1 MTLSSAA
8 LATGA
13 FCPHGDFE
21 IAGAGSGPLHGLTF
35 ATKDIFDI
43 AGRVTGCGN
52 LDWLASHAPAAEN
65 AAAVQKLLDA
75 GAHMIGK
82 TITDELA
89 FSLNGQNFHYGTPR
103 NAVTPD
109 RVPGGSSCGSASA
122 VGHGIVDLALGSDTG
137 GSVRIPACLNG
148 IFGIRPTHDAVDSSG
163 VMPLA
168 ASFDTVGWF
177 ARDARTLRRAG
188 EVLLPADRS
197 GVALGRFYIA
207 RDAFAIA
214 DQSVANVVR
223 EAIAKAGA
231 ALPVV
236 AELDVA
242 AESGDLPEWLKRFRR
257 LQPREI
263 WAEHGAWIESRKP
276 RFGPEIAERF
286 ALAKSVSATPE
297 GDDRDFRARVSAHLD
312 RLLGLDGVLLIPTA
326 GTIAPRLD
334 MSKDELLQFRDR
346 TLTLTSIAGLGR
358 LPQVQLPAG
367 KVGGAAVGLSLIG
380 PRGSDRA
387 LLRLAERLP
396 EMMV

>member
-1 MTLSSAA
+1 VSLSPAA
-8 LATGA
+8 LASGA

-21 IAGAGSGPLHGLTF
+21 IAGAPSGPLHGLTF

-52 LDWLASHAPAAEN
+52 PDWLASHAPAARN
-65 AAAVQKLLDA
+65 APAVQKLLDA

-148 IFGIRPTHDAVDSSG
+148 IFGIRPTHDAVDSAG

-168 ASFDTVGWF
+168 PSFDTIGWF

-188 EVLLPADRS
+188 DVLLPADRP
-197 GVALGRFYIA
+197 GIALSRFYGA
-207 RDAFAIA
+207 RDAFSIA
-214 DQSVANVVR
+214 DASVADKVR
-223 EAIAKAGA
+223 A
-231 ALPVV
+231 ALSKAVPPIA
-236 AELDVA
+236 AELDLA
-242 AESGDLPEWLKRFRR
+242 SELGGLEEWLKRFRR

-263 WAEHGAWIESRKP
+263 WSVHGAWIEARKP
-276 RFGPEIAERF
+276 KFGPEIAERF
-286 ALAKSVSATPE
+286 ALAKTVAATPE
-297 GDDRDFRARVSAHLD
+297 GDDQDFRKRVSHHLD
-312 RLLGLDGVLLIPTA
+312 RVLGTDGVLLTPTA

-334 MSKDELLQFRDR
+334 AGKDELARFRDR
-346 TLTLTSIAGLGR
+346 TLSLTAIAGLGR
-358 LPQVQLPAG
+358 LPQVQIPAG
-367 KVGGAAVGLSLIG
+367 RVDGAAVGLSLIG
-380 PRGSDRA
+380 PRDSDRA
-387 LLRLAERLP
+387 LLRLAEQVAEAL
-396 EMMV
+396 

>member
-1 MTLSSAA
+1 MSLSLAA

-21 IAGAGSGPLHGLTF
+21 LAGADAGPLKGLTF

-52 LDWLASHAPAAEN
+52 PDWLASHVPATRN
-65 AAAVQKLLDA
+65 AAAVQSLLDA
-75 GAHMIGK
+75 GARMVGR

-137 GSVRIPACLNG
+137 GSVRVPAALNG
-148 IFGIRPTHDAVDSSG
+148 IFGIRPTHGAVDVSG

-168 ASFDTVGWF
+168 PSFDTAGWF
-177 ARDARTLRRAG
+177 AKGARALRLAG
-188 EVLLPADRS
+188 EVLLPADRP
-197 GVALGRFYIA
+197 GIALSRFYFV
-207 RDAFAIA
+207 RDAFAQT
-214 DQSVANVVR
+214 DANVADKVR
-223 EAIAKAGA
+223 VAILRARAV
-231 ALPVV
+231 LPVT
-236 AELDVA
+236 AELELA
-242 AESGDLPEWLKRFRR
+242 TELGDLAEWLKRFRR
-257 LQPREI
+257 LQTREI
-263 WAEHGAWIESRKP
+263 WALHGAWVEARKP
-276 RFGPEIAERF
+276 KFGPEIVERF

-297 GDDRDFRARVSAHLD
+297 GDDQEFRARVATHLD
-312 RLLGLDGVLLIPTA
+312 RLLGMDGVLLTPTA

-334 MSKDELLQFRDR
+334 AGKDELAQFRDR
-346 TLTLTSIAGLGR
+346 TLSLTCIAGLAR
-358 LPQVQLPAG
+358 LPQVQIPAG
-367 KVGGAAVGLSLIG
+367 LVDGAAVGLSIIG

-387 LLRLAERLP
+387 LLRLAELASAA
-396 EMMV
+396 V

>member
-1 MTLSSAA
+1 MSLSAAA

-13 FCPHGDFE
+13 FCPHGEFE
-21 IAGAGSGPLHGLTF
+21 IGGAAGGALHGLTF

-52 LDWLASHAPAAEN
+52 PDWLASHAPATKH
-65 AAAVQKLLDA
+65 AAAVQTLLDA

-148 IFGIRPTHDAVDSSG
+148 VFGIRPTHGAVDDAG

-177 ARDARTLRRAG
+177 ARDAPTLSRAG
-188 EVLLPADRS
+188 EVLLPADRA
-197 GVALGRFYIA
+197 GVALSRIYIA

-214 DQSVANVVR
+214 DRPVADAVR
-223 EAIAKAGA
+223 HAIAKAGA
-231 ALPVV
+231 ALPVA
-236 AELDVA
+236 AELDLGS
-242 AESGDLPEWLKRFRR
+242 ELGGLPEWLKRFRR

-263 WAEHGAWIESRKP
+263 WAEHGTWIRSSKP

-297 GDDRDFRARVSAHLD
+297 GDDRDFRTRVSAHLD
-312 RLLGLDGVLLIPTA
+312 RVLGLEGVLLIPTA

-334 MSKDELLQFRDR
+334 AGKEELAQFRDR

-367 KVGGAAVGLSLIG
+367 KVGGAAIGLSLIG
-380 PRGSDRA
+380 PRGGDRA
-387 LLRLAERLP
+387 LLALAEKVANTLG
-396 EMMV
+396 

>member
-1 MTLSSAA
+1 MSLSPAA

-21 IAGAGSGPLHGLTF
+21 IAGAADGPLRGLTF

-52 LDWLASHAPAAEN
+52 PDWLASHGPAAAN
-65 AAAVQKLLDA
+65 APVVQKLLDA
-75 GAHMIGK
+75 GARMVGK

-122 VGHGIVDLALGSDTG
+122 VGHGVVDLALGSDTG

-148 IFGIRPTHDAVDSSG
+148 ILGIRPTHGAVDIAG

-168 ASFDTVGWF
+168 PSFDTVGWF
-177 ARDARTLRRAG
+177 ARDAQTLRRAG
-188 EVLLPADRS
+188 EVLLPADRA
-197 GVALGRFYIA
+197 GIALHRLYVA

-214 DQSVANVVR
+214 DASVADTVR
-223 EAIAKAGA
+223 AALSQA
-231 ALPVV
+231 ALPVA
-236 AELDVA
+236 AELDLA
-242 AESGDLPEWLKRFRR
+242 TELGGLGEWLKRFRR

-263 WAEHGAWIESRKP
+263 WANQGAWIEARKP
-276 RFGPEIAERF
+276 KFGPEIAERF

-297 GDDRDFRARVSAHLD
+297 GDDQEFRTRVAAHLD
-312 RLLGLDGVLLIPTA
+312 RLLGMDGVLLTPTA

-334 MSKDELLQFRDR
+334 AGKEELAQFRDR
-346 TLTLTSIAGLGR
+346 TLSLTSIAGLGR
-358 LPQVQLPAG
+358 LPQVQIPAG
-367 KVGGAAVGLSLIG
+367 LVDSAAVGLSLIG

-387 LLRLAERLP
+387 LLRLTEQTAKALS
-396 EMMV
+396 

>member
-188 EVLLPADRS
+188 DVLLPSDRS
-197 GVALGRFYIA
+197 GVALGRCYIA

-242 AESGDLPEWLKRFRR
+242 AELGDLPEWLKRFRR

-346 TLTLTSIAGLGR
+346 TLTLTSIAGLCR

-367 KVGGAAVGLSLIG
+367 KVDGAAVGLSLIG

-396 EMMV
+396 ETLV

>member
-1 MTLSSAA
+1 MTLSAAA

-21 IAGAGSGPLHGLTF
+21 ISGAAAGPLKGLAF

-52 LDWLASHAPAAEN
+52 PDWLASHAPAAGN
-65 AAAVQKLLDA
+65 ASAVQMLLDA

-82 TITDELA
+82 TITDEFA

-109 RVPGGSSCGSASA
+109 RIPGGSSCGSASA
-122 VGHGIVDLALGSDTG
+122 VGNRIVDLALGSDTG
-137 GSVRIPACLNG
+137 GSVRVPAAFNG
-148 IFGIRPTHDAVDSSG
+148 IFGIRPTHGAVDIAG

-168 ASFDTVGWF
+168 PSFDTVGWF

-188 EVLLPADRS
+188 EVLLPPDRA
-197 GVALGRFYIA
+197 GVALSRFYVV
-207 RDAFAIA
+207 RDAFGLA
-214 DQSVANVVR
+214 DTAV
-223 EAIAKAGA
+223 AGA
-231 ALPVV
+231 VRAAL
-236 AELDVA
+236 ARAALAVA
-242 AESGDLPEWLKRFRR
+242 AEIEVATELGGLGEWLKRFRR

-263 WAEHGAWIESRKP
+263 WAIQGAWIDAHKP

-286 ALAKSVSATPE
+286 ALCKSVAATPE
-297 GDDRDFRARVSAHLD
+297 GDDKEFRERVATHLD
-312 RLLGLDGVLLIPTA
+312 RMLGLDGVLLIPTA

-334 MSKDELLQFRDR
+334 AGKEELTRFRDR
-346 TLTLTSIAGLGR
+346 TLSLTSIAGLGR
-358 LPQVQLPAG
+358 LPQVQVPAG
-367 KVGGAAVGLSLIG
+367 RVDGAAVGLSLIG

-387 LLRLAERLP
+387 LLRLGEQVAESL
-396 EMMV
+396 V